1 MRKEILFASRKG
13 GTGKSTLCAMVANHL
28 AGNGMKVAVIDC
40 DNCAALSWWR
50 KTDMRSLPEGGH
62 PPYPILRDEDYFDK
76 EHLFE
81 EYDYVLI
88 DNYDLVREDGSGVVV
103 VPFTYTEMVLD
114 STFAFVRDMGKARGR
129 EVMFVPNE
137 VQGYKQSVKKK
148 DILENINWILGIFGK
163 ILPKVSNS
171 KMMTQVSTIAN
182 TVEQNLLVK
191 DFVDELFPECRMTE
205 EELTVCEENGEQG
218 ASAGTAY
225 VDDLFSG
232 QEEETE
238 NG

>member
-40 DNCAALSWWR
+40 DNCASLSWWR
-50 KTDMRSLPEGGH
+50 KTDMRSMPEGGQI
-62 PPYPILRDEDYFDK
+62 PYPIFRDEDYFDK

-88 DNYDLVREDGSGVVV
+88 DNYDLVREDGNGVVV

-114 STFAFVRDMGKARGR
+114 ATFAFVRDMGKARGR
-129 EVMFVPNE
+129 EVVFVPNE

-171 KMMTQVSTIAN
+171 RMMTQVNTIAN
-182 TVEQNLLVK
+182 SVEQNLLVR

-218 ASAGTAY
+218 ASAGAAI
-225 VDDLFSG
+225 VEDLFSG
-232 QEEETE
+232 QEEETG

>member
-28 AGNGMKVAVIDC
+28 AGNGMKGAVIDC
-40 DNCAALSWWR
+40 DNCATLSWWR
-50 KTDMRSLPEGGH
+50 KADMRSQPEDGQ
-62 PPYPILRDEDYFDK
+62 PPYPIFRDGDYFDK

-88 DNYDLVREDGSGVVV
+88 DNYDLVREDGTGIVV

-137 VQGYKQSVKKK
+137 VQGYKQSVKNGPYPWTIACLGSSRHRIFLAR
-148 DILENINWILGIFGK
+148 ILEWVAISYSRGCSQPWDQTRVSCVSCIGRQIL
-163 ILPKVSNS
+163 
-171 KMMTQVSTIAN
+171 
-182 TVEQNLLVK
+182 
-191 DFVDELFPECRMTE
+191 
-205 EELTVCEENGEQG
+205 
-218 ASAGTAY
+218 Y
-225 VDDLFSG
+225 H
-232 QEEETE
+232 
-238 NG
+238 